1 MKLEKCQ
8 HTLAPKILKSNNRLS
23 HIGDV
28 LSPQVLHQTKKK
40 LRYEIYYT
48 CFKKIQIYH
57 ASLFSLVSFRW
68 FFCILCEIKHP
79 LHSFFGTNILCYF
92 SSWKTCWQT
101 ATFLCG
107 AACLRLVLSS
117 FGSSHSV
124 RASAAALASVPDLKR
139 ATGGYLFIIWHHT
152 HIYIQTP
159 LLLYLF
165 WERSREVVCVAR
177 FCSRRGTR
185 PAAQSPSE
193 AAAGFSELS
202 KLDLPSSFQSFV
214 FLCFHVKWL
223 MRWWD
228 WWDSV
233 FIDKWDT
240 ETWVQ
245 TQS

>member
-1 MKLEKCQ
+1 M
-8 HTLAPKILKSNNRLS
+8 
-23 HIGDV
+23 
-28 LSPQVLHQTKKK
+28 
-40 LRYEIYYT
+40 
-48 CFKKIQIYH
+48 
-57 ASLFSLVSFRW
+57 
-68 FFCILCEIKHP
+68 
-79 LHSFFGTNILCYF
+79 
-92 SSWKTCWQT
+92 
-101 ATFLCG
+101 
-107 AACLRLVLSS
+107 
-117 FGSSHSV
+117 

-214 FLCFHVKWL
+214 FLCFHVKWTDEIL
-223 MRWWD
+223 
-228 WWDSV
+228 SLL
-233 FIDKWDT
+233 ISG
-240 ETWVQ
+240 
-245 TQS
+245 TQNHGFKPRAKTPQAQFHIKAEKVILFCHVTLPKKAYITLKCYLYSSHRQYINN